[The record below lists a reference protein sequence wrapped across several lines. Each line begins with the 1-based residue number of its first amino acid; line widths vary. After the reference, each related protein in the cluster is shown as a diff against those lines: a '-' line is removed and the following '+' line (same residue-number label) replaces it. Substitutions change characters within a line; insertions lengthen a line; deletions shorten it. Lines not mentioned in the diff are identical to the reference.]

1 MAGALEK
8 ARVHV
13 GNEPMG
19 ARDSG
24 FWSAGVD
31 DFTVAEQ
38 DGCGCADSAQL
49 IVGELGRGQELP
61 PEWPGGDHAR
71 GREHSDQPLSGDSGE
86 RPPDKSPPELGREHY
101 AVAA

>member
-38 DGCGCADSAQL
+38 DGCGGADRRSSSSVSL
-49 IVGELGRGQELP
+49 VGGRNSHRNGPVETML
-61 PEWPGGDHAR
+61 
-71 GREHSDQPLSGDSGE
+71 
-86 RPPDKSPPELGREHY
+86 
-101 AVAA
+101 VAENIRTNH